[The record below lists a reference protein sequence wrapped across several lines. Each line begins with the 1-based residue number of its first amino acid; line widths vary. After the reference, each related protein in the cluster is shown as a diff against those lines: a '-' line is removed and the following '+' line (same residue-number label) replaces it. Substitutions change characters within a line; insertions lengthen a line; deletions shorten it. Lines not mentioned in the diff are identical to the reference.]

1 MPYFIIDKES
11 KEFGFFGSLPVM
23 VEKFGLDKS
32 SLEYHFS
39 RKKET
44 KFENEKYEIF
54 KGELERG
61 AVVQGG
67 WVRVARMRQAFQV
80 VSRCV
85 TDHPDDKASA
95 CCRTVCT
102 AASCKSGG

>member
-39 RKKET
+39 RKKEL
-44 KFENEKYEIF
+44 KFENEKY
-54 KGELERG
+54 GESYAE
-61 AVVQGG
+61 
-67 WVRVARMRQAFQV
+67 
-80 VSRCV
+80 
-85 TDHPDDKASA
+85 
-95 CCRTVCT
+95 
-102 AASCKSGG
+102 

>member
-1 MPYFIIDKES
+1 MSYFIIDKES

-23 VEKFGLDKS
+23 VAKFGLDKS

-54 KGELERG
+54 KGKLERG
-61 AVVQGG
+61 GY
-67 WVRVARMRQAFQV
+67 
-80 VSRCV
+80 
-85 TDHPDDKASA
+85 PK
-95 CCRTVCT
+95 
-102 AASCKSGG
+102 

>member
-1 MPYFIIDKES
+1 MPYFIIDKETN
-11 KEFGFFGSLPVM
+11 KFRLFGSLPVM
-23 VEKFGLDKS
+23 CSEFELDKS

-61 AVVQGG
+61 G
-67 WVRVARMRQAFQV
+67 
-80 VSRCV
+80 
-85 TDHPDDKASA
+85 SA
-95 CCRTVCT
+95 
-102 AASCKSGG
+102 K

>member
-1 MPYFIIDKES
+1 MAYFIIDKES

-61 AVVQGG
+61 GSPKQPLTFQRLGVV
-67 WVRVARMRQAFQV
+67 AL
-80 VSRCV
+80 SRNLKLTTTLDRAITQNPCYV
-85 TDHPDDKASA
+85 P
-95 CCRTVCT
+95 
-102 AASCKSGG
+102 

>member
-32 SLEYHFS
+32 SLVYHFS
-39 RKKET
+39 RKKG
-44 KFENEKYEIF
+44 KFFENEKYKIF

-61 AVVQGG
+61 GYSKQPL
-67 WVRVARMRQAFQV
+67 
-80 VSRCV
+80 
-85 TDHPDDKASA
+85 TK
-95 CCRTVCT
+95 
-102 AASCKSGG
+102 

>member
-23 VEKFGLDKS
+23 VEKFNLDKS

-44 KFENEKYEIF
+44 EFENERFRIAKV
-54 KGELERG
+54 ELERG
-61 AVVQGG
+61 G
-67 WVRVARMRQAFQV
+67 
-80 VSRCV
+80 SL
-85 TDHPDDKASA
+85 K
-95 CCRTVCT
+95 
-102 AASCKSGG
+102 